1 MTLGERIAYHRNRLG
16 LSQGELAGLLNVSR
30 QAVSKWETDGSL
42 PDLDR
47 LIALSGLFGLTLDE
61 LVKGEEQEPA
71 DPAAVESPG
80 APAPRPAAKGQRT
93 VGYVL
98 LGVGL
103 LAAVLGLVFNLAVL
117 IPAAYLLSLAGV
129 LRDVWFAFPIAEI
142 ASLTLSLLFLRI
154 TLKKTGMAL
163 PKKK

>member
-16 LSQGELAGLLNVSR
+16 LSQGELAGRMNVSR
-30 QAVSKWETDGSL
+30 QAVSKWETDGCL

-47 LIALSGLFGLTLDE
+47 LISLSGLFGITLDE

-71 DPAAVESPG
+71 DPAAAESPG
-80 APAPRPAAKGQRT
+80 APAPRPAAQGQRT

-103 LAAVLGLVFNLAVL
+103 AMQGQFTVGMIMAFQGFLSSFMAPAMTLV
-117 IPAAYLLSLAGV
+117 SAGQTLQEMRTQMERV
-129 LRDVWFAFPIAEI
+129 DDVMEYPETQVFRPE
-142 ASLTLSLLFLRI
+142 S
-154 TLKKTGMAL
+154 
-163 PKKK
+163 